1 MVNYSC
7 EICNKIFIQKT
18 HYNQHK
24 KIKTECNNNDEKL
37 KNIINQVIDDKINL
51 LIDNKKI
58 ELNIFNN
65 IINND
70 NKNIIVAM
78 NNKEIV
84 INNEIVNNDKIIVP
98 ISVNKK
104 KNKLSKQILGQFYT
118 TNQEYILQGMKIPDN
133 IKNIIEPFTG
143 NGDLI
148 TFIEKEQE
156 KNNVK
161 YIIECYDIEPKKN
174 YIIQR
179 DTIKDPPDYKN
190 KYLITNPPY
199 LARNKSKDKSLFDKY
214 DVNDLYK
221 CVIKYILTNICLGGI
236 FIIPL
241 NFWSS
246 IRLADI
252 ELRKAFLEK
261 YDVILLNIFEEQ
273 VFDDTT
279 YTICSFQF
287 ELKKNNDNSNKL
299 NIIVYPSKTI
309 IKTELNDNNNFMIGG
324 DIYNLKLNNTYKIT
338 RLTNKNKAKSNTN
351 ILVKCIDDNIKSQI
365 GLSFVED
372 KDIYIDNTPNQTAR
386 TYATLI
392 IEPKIDKDKQK
403 QLITKFNKYLEEH
416 RKKYNS
422 LFLTNYRESKDIAR
436 KRISFDLV
444 YSITEF
450 ILDNFNDI

>member
-1 MVNYSC
+1 MINYSC
-7 EICNKIFIQKT
+7 EICNKIFTQKS
-18 HYNQHK
+18 HYNQHQK
-24 KIKTECNNNDEKL
+24 RKTKCNNNDEKL
-37 KNIINQVIDDKINL
+37 KNIINQVIDS
-51 LIDNKKI
+51 KKN
-58 ELNIFNN
+58 ELN
-65 IINND
+65 IINNIR
-70 NKNIIVAM
+70 NNNNMIVNII
-78 NNKEIV
+78 
-84 INNEIVNNDKIIVP
+84 NEKIVNNDENIIP
-98 ISVNKK
+98 IQINEK
-104 KNKLSKQILGQFYT
+104 KNKLSKQMLGQFYT
-118 TNQEYILQGMKIPDN
+118 TNHEYILQGMKIPNN

-156 KNNVK
+156 KNNIK
-161 YIIECYDIEPKKN
+161 YIIECYDIEPTKN
-174 YIIQR
+174 YIIEK
-179 DTIKDPPDYKN
+179 DTIKNPPNYKN
-190 KYLITNPPY
+190 KFLITNPPY

-221 CVIKYILTNICLGGI
+221 CVIKDILTNICLGGI

-261 YDVILLNIFEEQ
+261 YDIILLNIFEET

-309 IKTELNDNNNFMIGG
+309 IKTELNDKNNFMIGG
-324 DIYNLKLNNTYKIT
+324 DIYNLKLKNTYKIT
-338 RLTNKNKAKSNTN
+338 RLTKKNKAKSNTN
-351 ILVKCIDDNIKSQI
+351 ILVKCIDDNINSQI

-372 KDIYIDNTPNQTAR
+372 KDIYVDDTPNQTAR

-403 QLITKFNKYLEEH
+403 QLITKFNKFLEEH

-422 LFLTNYRESKDIAR
+422 LFLSNYRESKDIAR

-444 YSITEF
+444 YSITEY